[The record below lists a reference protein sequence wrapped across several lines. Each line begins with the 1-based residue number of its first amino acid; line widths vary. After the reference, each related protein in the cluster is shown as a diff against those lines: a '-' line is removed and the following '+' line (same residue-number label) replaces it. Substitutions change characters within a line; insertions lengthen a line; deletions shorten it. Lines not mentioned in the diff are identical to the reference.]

1 MAQPECNIDL
11 PFSRL
16 SESINAETQ
25 QGRLKASCRLS
36 DDLVG
41 LPSIKNGM
49 VKSHAVGQGF
59 SA

>member
-1 MAQPECNIDL
+1 VAQPECNIDF

-41 LPSIKNGM
+41 LPPIKNGM
-49 VKSHAVGQGF
+49 VKSHAVG
-59 SA
+59 